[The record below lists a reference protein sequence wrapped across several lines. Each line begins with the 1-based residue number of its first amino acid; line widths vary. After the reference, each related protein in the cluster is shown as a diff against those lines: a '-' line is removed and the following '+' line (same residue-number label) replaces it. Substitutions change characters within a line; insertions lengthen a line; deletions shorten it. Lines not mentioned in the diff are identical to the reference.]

1 MQLKDD
7 YSTII
12 IIVTYN
18 GMKWLPKCLKSTKP
32 YPVVVVDNNSTD
44 DTSEYIKNNHPGIKI
59 FEQRK
64 NLGFGQANN
73 IGISYAL
80 KEGADFVFLLNQ
92 DAYLLSDCL
101 ESLIKAQIANSEYG
115 ILSPVHLNGEGNR
128 LDENFSNYLSYSR
141 NNDFYSDYVLNKT
154 KQEIYEVPFVN
165 AAGWLISRNCLE
177 SVGGFDPIF
186 FHYGEDEN
194 YCHRVIFHDLKIGVM
209 PNLFLWHDRENR
221 SEKFDENSLEILE
234 RNLKIKFSDINKEN
248 LFHIENSLLNRKK
261 SRLKAY
267 LKLNFQAGN
276 DYRKEIRMLEKII
289 PQIKRSRK
297 LNKQKGTNYLTYH
310 DK

>member
-1 MQLKDD
+1 MIKQKDI
-7 YSTII
+7 YI

-18 GMKWLPKCLKSTKP
+18 GMKWLAQCLESTKP
-32 YPVVVVDNNSTD
+32 YPVIVVDNNSSDGTID
-44 DTSEYIKNNHPGIKI
+44 YIKNFHPDIKI
-59 FEQRK
+59 FEQK
-64 NLGFGQANN
+64 ANLGFGQANN
-73 IGISYAL
+73 IGISFAL
-80 KEGADFVFLLNQ
+80 NEGADYVFLLNQ
-92 DAYLLSDCL
+92 DAYLVPDCL

-186 FHYGEDEN
+186 FHYGEDDN
-194 YCHRVIFHDLKIGVM
+194 YCQRVLYHGLKIGVV
-209 PNLFLWHDRENR
+209 PHVFLRHDRENR
-221 SEKFDENSLEILE
+221 SNKLNKNLFDILS
-234 RNLKIKFSDINKEN
+234 RNLKITFSDINTEN
-248 LFHIENSLLNRKK
+248 LSHIENSLINRKRSK
-261 SRLKAY
+261 WKAY
-267 LKLNFQAGN
+267 LKLNFKVGKNYQ
-276 DYRKEIRMLEKII
+276 KEIRMLEKII
-289 PQIKRSRK
+289 PQIKISRN
-297 LNKQKGTNYLTYH
+297 LNKQKGTNYLTYTY

>member
-1 MQLKDD
+1 MINQKDI
-7 YSTII
+7 YI

-18 GMKWLPKCLKSTKP
+18 GMRWLARCLESTKP
-32 YPVVVVDNNSTD
+32 YPVIVVDNNSTD
-44 DTSEYIKNNHPGIKI
+44 GTIDYIKTNHPKI
-59 FEQRK
+59 ILFEQKK

-80 KEGADFVFLLNQ
+80 KEGVDFVFLLNQ

-128 LDENFSNYLSYSR
+128 LDENFSNYLSYSS

-186 FHYGEDEN
+186 FHYGEDDN
-194 YCHRVIFHDLKIGVM
+194 YCQRVLYHGLKIGVV
-209 PNLFLWHDRENR
+209 PNLFLRHDREARDGRWNR
-221 SEKFDENSLEILE
+221 NSPEILA
-234 RNLKIKFSDINKEN
+234 RNLKIKFSDINKDN
-248 LFHIENSLLNRKK
+248 LSNIENSLRNRKK
-261 SRLKAY
+261 SRMKAY
-267 LKLNFQAGN
+267 LKLNFKVGN
-276 DYRKEIRMLEKII
+276 TYQREIKMLEKII
-289 PQIKRSRK
+289 PQIKRSRN
-297 LNKQKGTNYLTYH
+297 LNKQKGAVYLTYSE
-310 DK
+310 